1 MTSEIEKKIS
11 KGLKISVII
20 PAFNEAK
27 IIKNTIDE
35 VKDFLKNNASD
46 FEIIVV
52 DDKSNDQTLA
62 ILEDIDNIKVLKNL
76 KNHGKGYTVAKG
88 MKAAKGDWLLFMDAD
103 NSTKITELKNFLPFI
118 DKYDLLI
125 ASRGLKDSN
134 VQIKQN
140 FIKSFF
146 GRIGNLFSRLLI
158 DKDIKDT
165 QCGFKLISKEAKY
178 LFEKLT
184 ISGFAFDFELLF
196 LAKKY
201 KFKTKE
207 IAVTWVN
214 NFDSTVKWYDY
225 PKTMFN
231 LILIRI
237 NNLLGK
243 YN

>member
-1 MTSEIEKKIS
+1 MTSKEEKIIS
-11 KGLKISVII
+11 KGVEISVII
-20 PAFNEAK
+20 PAFNEEK
-27 IIKNTIDE
+27 LIKNTITE
-35 VKDFLKNNASD
+35 VKTFLKDNFTK

-52 DDKSNDQTLA
+52 DDSSTDNTLA
-62 ILEDIDNIKVLKNL
+62 VLEGLDNIRVLKNL
-76 KNHGKGYTVAKG
+76 RNHGKGYTVAKG
-88 MKAAKGDWLLFMDAD
+88 MKAASGDWLLFMDAD
-103 NSTKITELKNFLPFI
+103 NSTKITELKKFLPHR

-125 ASRGLKDSN
+125 ASRGLLDSD

-146 GRIGNLFSRLLI
+146 GRIGNIFSRLLI

-165 QCGFKLISKEAKY
+165 QCGFKLISKDAKY

-184 ISGFAFDFELLF
+184 IAGFAFDFELIF

-225 PKTMFN
+225 PKTMLN
-231 LILIRI
+231 LILIHI